1 MPLRLEWPG
10 SRLYKFIHSAGRSS
24 SPIWYLRSEARVARR
39 GEATRPGREWERERE
54 TRLTLFQVPRRPRCP
69 PDRSTFFASR
79 KLPRDRCESISRDA
93 TRSSE
98 RCATPTRPPPPSSLS
113 VFLRSPDA
121 PLITW
126 TFAPG
131 DMYEPPRTEAFLLLG
146 GGGRGVRWHFCMPN
160 AHASRNRR

>member
-1 MPLRLEWPG
+1 MAWLPALQIYTLC
-10 SRLYKFIHSAGRSS
+10 RSLVLS
-24 SPIWYLRSEARVARR
+24 DMISTFRGKSGQERR
-39 GEATRPGREWERERE
+39 GHSTGPRVVRERE

-146 GGGRGVRWHFCMPN
+146 GGGRGVR
-160 AHASRNRR
+160 